1 MALSVCK
8 EVCAR
13 ANKPMS
19 KMDHTGNCRPRREYV
34 INTDIRVADKLDRNT
49 KRQTSGLRSFS
60 SLYRLRTLFSNKS
73 SSRPQPSEKD
83 AYSPEDA
90 ATEMQDIAV
99 DKGEKNIMQQVISIR
114 DRVRVALPD
123 QGFPYL
129 FGDTSDAFCF
139 LLGTLVCPPLIW
151 LACQSLNLEPPS
163 ALDERIMGIIPVRAT
178 LIKVLSRHTIMALIT
193 MTSSITISTGALTVP
208 GWKSCTRGRSS
219 AFVSCWLLIVAGS
232 LVWSHM
238 GGLIAGLFL
247 VFMTFALSVGVA
259 LSLLWYKRMSHAR

>member
-1 MALSVCK
+1 MALIVCK

-60 SLYRLRTLFSNKS
+60 SLYRLRTLVSNKS

-90 ATEMQDIAV
+90 ATEMQDITV
-99 DKGEKNIMQQVISIR
+99 DKVEKKIMQQVLSTR

-129 FGDTSDAFCF
+129 FSDPSVAFV
-139 LLGTLVCPPLIW
+139 LPAWQLVCPTLVW
-151 LACQSLNLEPPS
+151 LTYQSLKLEQRS
-163 ALDERIMGIIPVRAT
+163 ILNERIMRP
-178 LIKVLSRHTIMALIT
+178 
-193 MTSSITISTGALTVP
+193 
-208 GWKSCTRGRSS
+208 
-219 AFVSCWLLIVAGS
+219 
-232 LVWSHM
+232 
-238 GGLIAGLFL
+238 
-247 VFMTFALSVGVA
+247 
-259 LSLLWYKRMSHAR
+259 LWWD